1 VTSAAPECRG
11 LRGNSCPVPVEAL
24 AGEAAEVTRVSRN
37 VYWPRS
43 RNHDSS
49 SRVLHSMPSAR
60 LASRLTQVP
69 GCGAGKETKTIRS
82 RKRFANSVASVTKCE
97 PKKCCSIPA
106 STLCERSGRRFR
118 LPMKLGS
125 CAKFCKKLGSEI
137 PAPVLAFKRVVDVSR
152 YEAANRGV
160 AFLWKTELSSS
171 LTLSVKNSLV
181 PTLCW

>member
-1 VTSAAPECRG
+1 YSHSSP
-11 LRGNSCPVPVEAL
+11 
-24 AGEAAEVTRVSRN
+24 
-37 VYWPRS
+37 
-43 RNHDSS
+43 NHKKYS
-49 SRVLHSMPSAR
+49 SRIHSKPSAR
-60 LASRLTQVP
+60 LASRLIQVP

-106 STLCERSGRRFR
+106 STLCERSGRRLR
-118 LPMKLGS
+118 LPMKVGS

-137 PAPVLAFKRVVDVSR
+137 PAQVLAFKRVVDVSR

-160 AFLWKTELSSS
+160 ALLWKTELSSS